1 MPHPRVPTLVCP
13 MPTKLMLALPSLQL
27 FQAVGFRRAMTVA
40 KFLEL
45 EPESGDE
52 WAYNRYVA

>member
-1 MPHPRVPTLVCP
+1 MPTLVCP

-40 KFLEL
+40 KFLET
-45 EPESGDE
+45 EPEAGDD
-52 WAYNRYVA
+52 WAYDRYVA